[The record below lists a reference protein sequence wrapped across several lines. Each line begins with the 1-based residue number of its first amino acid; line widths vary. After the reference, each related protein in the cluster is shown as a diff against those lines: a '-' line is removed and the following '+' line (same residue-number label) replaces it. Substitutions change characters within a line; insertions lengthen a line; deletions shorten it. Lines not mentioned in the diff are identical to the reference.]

1 VSADPVTAAAL
12 FAVGLVAGV
21 INAVAGGG
29 SFLTLPALIFLG
41 LPPTL
46 ANGTNRVGILLQN
59 VAALVAFDRHVA
71 LDRSWA
77 VVAALPALAG
87 AGLGTWG
94 ALVISGEAFKKVLA
108 FLMLAVTVWTLLDPT
123 ARRRRRAGVDESDPG
138 SPPPWREA
146 PTGRRWVI
154 ALGFFAAGVYGGFVQ
169 AGVGF
174 LILAVTTLAG
184 FDLVRGNAM
193 KALVILCFTVLSLT
207 LFAAQGQVDWAL
219 GLLLAVGSAAGGW
232 LGARL
237 TISKGHRWVRGMVT
251 AAVIVFAV
259 LLWFD

>member
-1 VSADPVTAAAL
+1 VSADPAAAAAL
-12 FAVGLVAGV
+12 FAVGLVAGA

-71 LDRSWA
+71 VDRSWA

-94 ALVISGEAFKKVLA
+94 ALVISGEAFKKLLA

-123 ARRRRRAGVDESDPG
+123 AHRRRGGGDEERAAQP
-138 SPPPWREA
+138 PPPWREA
-146 PTGRRWVI
+146 SAGRRWAI

-184 FDLVRGNAM
+184 FDLVRGNAL

-207 LFAAQGQVDWAL
+207 LFATQGEVDWTL
-219 GLLLAVGSAAGGW
+219 GLLLAAGSALGGW
-232 LGARL
+232 FGARL
-237 TISKGHRWVRGMVT
+237 TVLKGHRWVRGVVT
-251 AAVIVFAV
+251 AAVVVFAV

>member
-1 VSADPVTAAAL
+1 MSIDPSTGAAL

-123 ARRRRRAGVDESDPG
+123 ARRRPG
-138 SPPPWREA
+138 SKEEGEPEPPPPWREA
-146 PTGRRWVI
+146 PSGRRWVI

-251 AAVIVFAV
+251 AAVVVFAV